1 MAMTSLKSTINDAM
15 KQAMRAKDKARLGA
29 IRLIQAEIKR
39 IEVDERVDLAEDD
52 SRVIS
57 ILDKMLKQRKDSK
70 TQYENAGRDDLAA
83 IEIAEIA
90 VIQEFLPTPLT
101 LEELA
106 TLIEQAVTTTGATT
120 MANMGQVMNWLK
132 PKLQGRADMAQVSA
146 QIKARL
152 TP

>member
-1 MAMTSLKSTINDAM
+1 MTSLKSTINDAM

-52 SRVIS
+52 SRVIY